1 VCTSSRR
8 DCMVMGSRNA
18 PRTFV
23 IEYRPR
29 RTSVCSY
36 FYRLASVF
44 SLTIVLRAQAPH
56 AGLDYLQN
64 ITIPGWSN
72 SGSTQANFDPF
83 AFNPVNHTMYV
94 ADRTN
99 HGVFAI
105 DTHSNEFVGSCNVR
119 QPQHERSADRCRFTA
134 TDRHRRQS

>member
-1 VCTSSRR
+1 MYT
-8 DCMVMGSRNA
+8 
-18 PRTFV
+18 
-23 IEYRPR
+23 I
-29 RTSVCSY
+29 SY
-36 FYRLASVF
+36 CCRLAAVF

-72 SGSTQANFDPF
+72 SGSTQANFDLF

-105 DTHSNEFVGSCNVR
+105 DTHSNEFVGSWNV
-119 QPQHERSADRCRFTA
+119 PGNPSTNGVLVAPGFTA